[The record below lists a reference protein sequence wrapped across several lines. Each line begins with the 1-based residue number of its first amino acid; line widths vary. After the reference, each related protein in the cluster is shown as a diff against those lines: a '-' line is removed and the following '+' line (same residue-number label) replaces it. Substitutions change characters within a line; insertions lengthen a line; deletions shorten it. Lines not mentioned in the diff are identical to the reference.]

1 MNAIRQPIARTGV
14 LIFFGMLFLPMV
26 MTLFGLTENRI
37 NWETRK
43 KASIPEVPIRNP
55 GSWVN
60 YLKTVKSQLSP
71 YFEDHFP
78 LRETL
83 LDLFQLIK
91 ERGLNVNPF
100 PERVVEGK
108 NGWLFLGDYY
118 SEVLKESKGLSCFT
132 DQQVSQITSSVL
144 RVKNTLD
151 SMGIVFC
158 IAVAPN
164 KLTVCGEYLNIVASG
179 KPTKFEQLDQSLKMK
194 GFHLIDLKY
203 GFSQY
208 PSKSLFYSQDSHWN
222 GFGAFLAYQNLVKG
236 IREAGFR
243 DFPLKTRDKMVL
255 IAGSRQVRDLNPFL
269 RRESREFAIWMH
281 PRKPSGAK
289 ELPAVLTPPE
299 SFPGLPQQYEKRFS
313 FPGKPLKILI
323 FHDSFFGGIYIFL
336 NDDARESVFI
346 FSRFD
351 MNLVKKEKP
360 DLVVYETVERN
371 LDLLQLLKK
380 E

>member
-1 MNAIRQPIARTGV
+1 MSTIRQPIARAGV
-14 LIFFGMLFLPMV
+14 LIFFVMLFLPLM
-26 MTLFGLTENRI
+26 MTLSGLSENRI
-37 NWETRK
+37 NREKRK
-43 KASIPEVPIRNP
+43 KVSLPEVPFRNP
-55 GSWVN
+55 GAWVN
-60 YLKTVKSQLSP
+60 YLKTVKSQLNP

-83 LDLFQLIK
+83 LDLFQFIK

-108 NGWLFLGDYY
+108 NGWLFLGDHY
-118 SEVLKESKGLSCFT
+118 SEVLKESKGLSTFT
-132 DQQVSQITSSVL
+132 DQQVSKITSGVL
-144 RVKNTLD
+144 RVNNTLD

-179 KPTKFEQLDQSLKMK
+179 KPTKFEQLDKSLKMK
-194 GFHLIDLKY
+194 GFHLIDLKD

-222 GFGAFLAYQNLVKG
+222 GFGFFLGYQNLVRG
-236 IREAGFR
+236 IRKAGFHN
-243 DFPLKTRDKMVL
+243 FPLKTRDKMVMV
-255 IAGSRQVRDLNPFL
+255 AGSRQVRDLNPFL
-269 RRESREFAIWMH
+269 RRESREFGIWMH
-281 PRKPSGAK
+281 PRKPSRAK

-299 SFPGLPQQYEKRFS
+299 SYSGLPENFEKRFTC
-313 FPGKPLKILI
+313 PGKPLKTLI

-336 NDDARESVFI
+336 NDEARESVFI

-360 DLVVYETVERN
+360 DLVVYELVERN
-371 LDLLQLLKK
+371 LDFLLHMEK
-380 E
+380 